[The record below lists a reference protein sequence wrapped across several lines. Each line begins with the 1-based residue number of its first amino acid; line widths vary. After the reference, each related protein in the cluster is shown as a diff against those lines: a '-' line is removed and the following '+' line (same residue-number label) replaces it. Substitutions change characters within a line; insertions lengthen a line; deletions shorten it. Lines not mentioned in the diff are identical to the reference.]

1 MKDPEIRALLRPTL
15 PPGLAIDE
23 LEIRCRG
30 DFVRAD
36 VVHVSDAL
44 HGYEIKGASDSRARL
59 PRQMAAYSQV
69 FDRCTLVTEPRHVA
83 KATPIL
89 PAWWGVL
96 VAEAGAL
103 REHRAAAPNPGVDP
117 TILVRFLWR
126 DDAAR
131 LMRAHGVRVPQRAL
145 VSAIWPLAALVPPD
159 ALRARVCEALQARCA
174 PGGLRDARKEQR
186 ADEKRGRAA
195 AATQEQADRDARLA
209 AFVARMEARTT

>member
-15 PPGLAIDE
+15 PSGLAVDE

-44 HGYEIKGASDSRARL
+44 HGYEIKGASDSRVRL
-59 PRQMAAYSQV
+59 PRQVAAYSQV

-83 KATPIL
+83 KALPIL

-96 VAEAGAL
+96 VAEDGVL
-103 REHRAAAPNPGVDP
+103 RECRAAAPNPGIDP

-126 DDAAR
+126 GDAAG

-145 VSAIWPLAALVPPD
+145 VSTIWPLATQVPID
-159 ALRARVCEALQARCA
+159 ALRTRVCEVLRARCE
-174 PGGLRDARKEQR
+174 PGGLRDARREQR
-186 ADEKRGRAA
+186 ADEKRERAA
-195 AATQEQADRDARLA
+195 EAQERAVRDARFA
-209 AFVARMEARTT
+209 VFARMTEAKAT